1 MTSSEY
7 SSISTPPSSTN
18 ASPIPNAQQEANK
31 SSVVPSVEHSAP
43 ITELMTAVANLETD
57 AYVRIFDGDVA
68 PLNGIFVVERKE
80 LVGKT
85 PEEIQTHFSL
95 TFVPRM
101 ICDANFPLGAKFA
114 LGKLTNASGNRVS
127 VFRAITALNLSTQRP
142 LTPENIAPVPT
153 AQSAISSEPAKAVQ
167 TPYPEPL
174 NPSEGFNIANAQ
186 QYLLHYVNKNA
197 EPVLIPN
204 SIKRI
209 GPDGFPYVAAEFDA
223 PDETRGAPSLKI
235 DDDLR
240 NSLVQSLLKEG
251 MGLAVFRHG
260 STLPMWAYT
269 YGDIMCLNI
278 FGGLRPQGE
287 YDPNAYPGTIDAVLP
302 PGVSIRQGRPSDQ
315 MLPSYARRVIA
326 DRISAAVGQ
335 AVPHEFYVFEIPQID
350 TLRRLKLVMT
360 EWSTMST
367 EQRREI
373 SKAVQWC
380 LPYALYVTS
389 SP

>member
-1 MTSSEY
+1 
-7 SSISTPPSSTN
+7 
-18 ASPIPNAQQEANK
+18 
-31 SSVVPSVEHSAP
+31 
-43 ITELMTAVANLETD
+43 MTAVANLETD
-57 AYVRIFDGDVA
+57 AYVRVYDGEVA
-68 PLNGIFVVERKE
+68 PLNGIFVIERKE

-85 PEEIQTHFSL
+85 PEEVQAHFSL
-95 TFVPRM
+95 TFLPRM

-114 LGKLTNASGNRVS
+114 LGKLTNSYGKRVS
-127 VFRAITALNLSTQRP
+127 VFRAITALNLSAQRP
-142 LTPENIAPVPT
+142 LTPENIAPVPA

-174 NPSEGFNIANAQ
+174 DPSDGFNIANAQ
-186 QYLLHYVNKNA
+186 QYLLHYFNKDA

-251 MGLAVFRHG
+251 MGLAVFRHS
-260 STLPMWAYT
+260 STQPMWAYT

-315 MLPSYARRVIA
+315 MLPRYARRVIA

-335 AVPHEFYVFEIPQID
+335 AVRHEFYVFEIPQID
-350 TLRRLKLVMT
+350 TLRRLKLVMP

-367 EQRREI
+367 EQRREL
-373 SKAVQWC
+373 SKAVRWC

>member
-1 MTSSEY
+1 
-7 SSISTPPSSTN
+7 
-18 ASPIPNAQQEANK
+18 
-31 SSVVPSVEHSAP
+31 
-43 ITELMTAVANLETD
+43 MTAVCNLDTD
-57 AYVRIFDGDVA
+57 AYVRVYDGEVA

-85 PEEIQTHFSL
+85 QEEIQEHFSL
-95 TFVPRM
+95 TFLPRM

-114 LGKLTNASGNRVS
+114 LGKLTNASGKRVS
-127 VFRAITALNLSTQRP
+127 VFRAITALNLSAQRP
-142 LTPENIAPVPT
+142 LTPENIAPVPI
-153 AQSAISSEPAKAVQ
+153 AQSAISSQPARAVQ
-167 TPYPEPL
+167 TPYPAPL
-174 NPSEGFNIANAQ
+174 DPSDGFNIANAQ
-186 QYLLHYVNKNA
+186 EYLLRYVTKDA
-197 EPVLIPN
+197 EPVPIPG

-209 GPDGFPYVAAEFDA
+209 GPDGLPYVAAEFDA
-223 PDETRGAPSLKI
+223 PTETRGAPSLKV

-260 STLPMWAYT
+260 STQPMWAYT

-287 YDPNAYPGTIDAVLP
+287 YDPNAYPGTIDAPLP
-302 PGVSIRQGRPSDQ
+302 LGVSIRQGRPSDQ
-315 MLPSYARRVIA
+315 VLPDYARRVIA
-326 DRISAAVGQ
+326 DRITAATGRT
-335 AVPHEFYVFEIPQID
+335 VPHEFYVFEFPQID
-350 TLRRLKLVMT
+350 TLRRLKLVMP
-360 EWSTMST
+360 EWSSMST

-373 SKAVQWC
+373 SKAVRWC